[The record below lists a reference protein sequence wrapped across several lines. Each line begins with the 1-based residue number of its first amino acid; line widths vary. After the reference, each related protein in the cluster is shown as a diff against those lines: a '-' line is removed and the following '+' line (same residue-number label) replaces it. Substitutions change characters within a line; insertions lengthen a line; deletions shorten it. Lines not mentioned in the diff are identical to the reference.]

1 MVLNRRQ
8 NLGSVVSI
16 ILLIGFQGSWIVAA
30 AAADQKAVPATA
42 MPKKKQSLKDL
53 SWLVGQWQSKD
64 GDTLFEEHWMSP
76 AGGMMIGMGR
86 EVKKDKLS
94 FHEYLRLEERA
105 DGIYYV
111 AQPFGKSSTDFRL
124 TKNDDSILVFE
135 NPQHD
140 FPNCIKYKKQKDGS
154 IQVLGSGQEDKK
166 AKSFEYVLRK
176 KSPRD

>member
-1 MVLNRRQ
+1 MVLNRGL
-8 NLGSVVSI
+8 NLQSLASI
-16 ILLIGFQGSWIVAA
+16 ILLIGFQGIWL
-30 AAADQKAVPATA
+30 AAADAAEQKPVAATA
-42 MPKKKQSLKDL
+42 MSKKKQSLKDL

-76 AGGMMIGMGR
+76 AGGMMVGMGR
-86 EVKKDKLS
+86 EVKNDKLQ

-124 TKNDDSILVFE
+124 TKNDDSTLVFE

-140 FPNCIKYKKQKDGS
+140 FPNCIRYKKQKDGS
-154 IQVLGSGQEDKK
+154 VQVLGSGQEDKK

-176 KSPRD
+176 KSP